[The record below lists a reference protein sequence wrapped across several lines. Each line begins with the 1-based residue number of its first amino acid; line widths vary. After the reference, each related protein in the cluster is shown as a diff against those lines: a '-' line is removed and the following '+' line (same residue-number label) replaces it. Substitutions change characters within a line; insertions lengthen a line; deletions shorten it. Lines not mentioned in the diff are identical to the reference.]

1 MIACIAL
8 ILFYHILQTELDSMF
23 NEEQLMEYNN
33 GKISRLFQM
42 KENKVPVRD
51 STNNNFVPVSGKA
64 VTFYTKKYMK
74 WLAHLGFGMTKKG
87 RQERSLI
94 FVK

>member
-1 MIACIAL
+1 
-8 ILFYHILQTELDSMF
+8 
-23 NEEQLMEYNN
+23 MEYNN
-33 GKISRLFQM
+33 DKISRLFQM

-51 STNNNFVPVSGKA
+51 FTNKNFVPVPGKA
-64 VTFYTKKYMK
+64 ATSDTRKYME
-74 WLAHLGFGMTKKG
+74 WLAHLGFGMTKKR